1 MTTFLSILIALD
13 SAMLIFV
20 ILIQKPKGGGID
32 STFGGGFGA
41 NQMLGA
47 ARSVDFIEKLTWILA
62 AILFV
67 LSIIT
72 AIYVGSIGADA
83 GVSDIPLKSAG

>member
-13 SAMLIFV
+13 SLMLILV

-32 STFGGGFGA
+32 STFGGLGA

-47 ARSVDFIEKLTWILA
+47 AKSVDFVERLTWILA
-62 AILFV
+62 AILII

-72 AIYVGSIGADA
+72 AIYVGSVGLEAPT
-83 GVSDIPLKSAG
+83 DIPLKSAG

>member
-13 SAMLIFV
+13 SLMLILV

-32 STFGGGFGA
+32 STFGGLGT

-47 ARSVDFIEKLTWILA
+47 AKSIDFVERLTWILA
-62 AILFV
+62 TVLIV
-67 LSIIT
+67 LSIVT
-72 AIYVGSIGADA
+72 AIYVGSVGLDA
-83 GVSDIPLKSAG
+83 PTDIPLKSAG

>member
-1 MTTFLSILIALD
+1 MVTFLSILIALD

-32 STFGGGFGA
+32 STFGGLGA

-47 ARSVDFIEKLTWILA
+47 AKSVDFIEKLTWILA
-62 AILFV
+62 AILFI
-67 LSIIT
+67 LSLIT
-72 AIYVGSIGADA
+72 AIKVGSVNANGA
-83 GVSDIPLKSAG
+83 SELPLQSAG

>member
-1 MTTFLSILIALD
+1 
-13 SAMLIFV
+13 MLIFV

-32 STFGGGFGA
+32 STFGGLGA

-47 ARSVDFIEKLTWILA
+47 AKSVDFIERLTWILA
-62 AILFV
+62 ISLFV

-72 AIYVGSIGADA
+72 AIVVGSVGGATP
-83 GVSDIPLKSAG
+83 GDIPLQSAG

>member
-13 SAMLIFV
+13 SAMLILV

-32 STFGGGFGA
+32 SNFGGFGA

-47 ARSVDFIEKLTWILA
+47 AKSVDFIERLTWILA
-62 AILFV
+62 AILFI

-72 AIYVGSIGADA
+72 AIYVGSVGLDA
-83 GVSDIPLKSAG
+83 PTDVPLKSAG

>member
-13 SAMLIFV
+13 SIMLIFV

-32 STFGGGFGA
+32 STFGGLGA

-47 ARSVDFIEKLTWILA
+47 ASLVNFIEKLTWILA

-67 LSIIT
+67 LEYCNCNLCRFSTIWM
-72 AIYVGSIGADA
+72 
-83 GVSDIPLKSAG
+83 

>member
-1 MTTFLSILIALD
+1 MVTFLTILIALD

-20 ILIQKPKGGGID
+20 VLIQKPKGGGLD
-32 STFGGGFGA
+32 STFGGLGA

-47 ARSVDFIEKLTWILA
+47 AKSVDFIERLTWILA
-62 AILFV
+62 IALFV

-72 AIYVGSIGADA
+72 AIVVGSVNAGGA
-83 GVSDIPLKSAG
+83 GDIPLQSAG

>member
-1 MTTFLSILIALD
+1 MVTFLSILIALD

-32 STFGGGFGA
+32 STFGGLGA

-47 ARSVDFIEKLTWILA
+47 AKSVDFIERLTWILA
-62 AILFV
+62 ISLFV

-72 AIYVGSIGADA
+72 AIVVGSVGT
-83 GVSDIPLKSAG
+83 GNPTDIPLQSAG

>member
-13 SAMLIFV
+13 SALLIFV

-32 STFGGGFGA
+32 STFGGLGA

-47 ARSVDFIEKLTWILA
+47 ARSVDFIERLTWILA
-62 AILFV
+62 GILFV
-67 LSIIT
+67 LSIVT
-72 AIYVGSIGADA
+72 AIYVGSTGLT
-83 GVSDIPLKSAG
+83 GVSEVPLKSAG

>member
-13 SAMLIFV
+13 SAMLILV

-32 STFGGGFGA
+32 SNFGGFGA

-47 ARSVDFIEKLTWILA
+47 AKSIDFIERLTWILA

-72 AIYVGSIGADA
+72 AIYVGSVGLDA
-83 GVSDIPLKSAG
+83 PIDVPLKSAG

>member
-1 MTTFLSILIALD
+1 MVTFLSILIALD

-32 STFGGGFGA
+32 STFGGLGA

-47 ARSVDFIEKLTWILA
+47 AKSVDFIERLTWILA
-62 AILFV
+62 ISLFV

-72 AIYVGSIGADA
+72 AIVVGSVG
-83 GVSDIPLKSAG
+83 GTTPGDIPLQSAG